1 MFLCLLLSLL
11 LGSCLGV
18 KTVRNAGGV
27 SNITDVHLIFMN
39 HLDIG
44 YEIF

>member
-1 MFLCLLLSLL
+1 MFLSLLLSAL

-18 KTVRNAGGV
+18 KTVRGTGGV
-27 SNITDVHLIFMN
+27 ANITDVHLIFMN

-44 YEIF
+44 